1 MKRCSEDTGKIQRKT
16 LREEEDGQ
24 TDALLNGG
32 TSLIRI
38 NSAQCC
44 ERSLQH
50 LQLVVVTVPNS

>member
-38 NSAQCC
+38 NSSTYSWWLS
-44 ERSLQH
+44 RYRTPKMLQH
-50 LQLVVVTVPNS
+50 L